1 MQTLGHMTIT
11 HFMGMARRYRAYA
24 VLLTIMGF
32 SAVMHAQT
40 TSGDVTG
47 TILDPM
53 GMAVPNATVVAT
65 NQDTGVKTTVT
76 ASAGGTY
83 DLRNLPIGNYTISAT
98 APSFSTTTVKD
109 VTVILN
115 ATITDNLTLQV
126 GATSTTVEVTGA
138 APPIETTTSQ
148 LQNTFESREILDL
161 PQAAFGGSSLGT
173 SNAGIANLSLLNA
186 GVSTQTGAGYGT
198 GPSVGGQRP
207 TNNSYNVEGIDNND
221 KGVTGPVVFVP
232 VDAIGEF
239 SVLLNN
245 FNPEFGFTT
254 GGVFNTNIKSGSNS
268 LHGSIYEYMQNRNL
282 NAVDQQNARQ
292 GFTSNPRYD
301 NNRLGAN
308 VGGPIKK
315 NKLFYFGDFEYNPIG
330 NAPPPPNVIDAP
342 TAAGYATIAGLP
354 GINKTNLGILQKY
367 LGTASTATGTTPVGT
382 TPGGGVNIPIGPLTI
397 VGPSFSNQYNLATAG
412 DWNISDNDQFRLR
425 YIYNNYSTIDTTA
438 NLPVFWGNEV
448 NHVHLVSLAEFHN
461 FSPTATNELRLS
473 YSRRFNT
480 FGAPPATFA
489 GLDQFPNIVFN
500 DLNVQMGPNPSDPQG
515 YVQNIA
521 QLTDNFTKV
530 LGRHTIKLGY
540 EIHDIVASNTF
551 IQRARGDYEYNYVGT
566 FLYDQSPD
574 IIGERSYGT
583 SGGIPV
589 GFMQNAGYVNDDFRF
604 RPNLTFNLGLRY
616 EYVTT
621 PIASRYQS
629 YNSGANLPGFLT
641 FNAPQSQNKNFAPR
655 VGFAYSPGTS
665 ATTSIR
671 GGFSISYD
679 QFYNNLAI
687 NEKPPYFQ
695 STADAPPAGY
705 YANFLADGGILPNG
719 GIPSGPAVPVP
730 TGVAALRAATGS
742 YTTNQI
748 LPYAENWTLGVQH
761 IFAKDY
767 TFEVRYVG
775 TKGVHLWVQEQ
786 LNRNAVVTSA
796 LNIPTFLSV
805 PSAGTLAGL
814 TTTLGSLK
822 AISDNPYASA
832 GFTSTITSY
841 QPKGNSSYNGLDVQ
855 LTRHYTRNLS
865 MIWAYTWSHAIDD
878 STDTV
883 AASYLTPRRAQ
894 DFNNLSTEKAS
905 SLLDH
910 RQRITLSAVYDAP
923 WFKGGNWFLKNVV
936 GNWNLS
942 TTYTYES
949 PEQATIQSGVD
960 SNLNGDTAGD
970 RTIINPSGS
979 AGVGSGVT
987 GYNAQGQAV
996 ANGSASIVAYVANNP
1011 NARYIQAQVG
1021 AYANGGRN
1029 TFSLAPIDNVDM
1041 SITKRFNI
1049 TERMKLQFTG
1059 QFFNLFNHSQFIPG
1073 FLSDV
1078 SAFSTFS
1085 AGRSYLEPQTPTFG
1099 QFQQFF
1105 PSNSRIIQVA
1115 GKFTF

>member
-1 MQTLGHMTIT
+1 MTNT
-11 HFMGMARRYRAYA
+11 PFTGSFRRYRALA
-24 VLLTIMGF
+24 AFLMVFALVVFNAASLR
-32 SAVMHAQT
+32 AQV
-40 TSGDVTG
+40 TSGDITG

-53 GMAVPNATVVAT
+53 GMGIPSATVTAT
-65 NQDTGVKTTVT
+65 NQDTGVKYNGSVT
-76 ASAGGTY
+76 PEGTY
-83 DLRNLPIGNYTISAT
+83 SVRNLPIGTYTIQANAAAF
-98 APSFSTTTVKD
+98 APGQAKGVE
-109 VTVILN
+109 VILN
-115 ATITDNLTLQV
+115 ATITTNLTLQV
-126 GATSTTVEVTGA
+126 GSQSTTIEVTGA
-138 APPIETTTSQ
+138 PPPIETTTSQ
-148 LQNTFESREILDL
+148 LQNTFETREILDL
-161 PQAAFGGSSLGT
+161 PQAAFGGSSLGA

-207 TNNSYNVEGIDNND
+207 TNNSFNVEGIDNND

-232 VDAIGEF
+232 IDAIGQF
-239 SVLLNN
+239 SILLNN

-254 GGVFNTNIKSGSNS
+254 GGVFNTDIKTGTNA
-268 LHGSIYEYMQNRNL
+268 LHGSVYEYMQNRDL

-292 GFTSNPRYD
+292 GLTSNPRYD
-301 NNRLGAN
+301 NNRLGGT

-315 NKLFYFGDFEYNPIG
+315 NKIFYFADFEYNPIG
-330 NAPPPPNVIDAP
+330 SAPPPPNVIDAP
-342 TAAGYATIAGLP
+342 TAAGYATLAGLP

-367 LGTASTATGTTPVGT
+367 LGTAPTNNGGTTPVGLS
-382 TPGGGVNIPIGPLTI
+382 PGSGVNIPIGALSI
-397 VGPSFSNQYNLATAG
+397 SGPSFSNQYNLATAG
-412 DWNISDNDQFRLR
+412 DWNISDKDQFRLR
-425 YIYNNYSTIDTTA
+425 YIYNKFSSIDTTA
-438 NLPVFWGNEV
+438 NLPVFWGDQV
-448 NHVHLVSLAEFHN
+448 NNVHLLSLAEFHN
-461 FSPTATNELRLS
+461 FSPTATNELRVS

-480 FGAPPATFA
+480 YSTPTATFP
-489 GLDQFPNIVFN
+489 GLDQFPNLVFN
-500 DLNVQMGPNPSDPQG
+500 DLNVQLGADPSDPQG

-530 LGRHTIKLGY
+530 AGRHTIKVGY

-589 GFMQNAGYVNDDFRF
+589 GFLQNAAYVNDDFRF
-604 RPNLTFNLGLRY
+604 KPNLTLNLGLRY

-621 PIASRYQS
+621 PVASRYQAE
-629 YNSGANLPGFLT
+629 NSAASLPGFLT
-641 FNAPQSQNKNFAPR
+641 FAAPQSQTKNFAPR

-695 STADAPPAGY
+695 STSDAPPGAY
-705 YANFLADGGILPNG
+705 YPNFLADGGILPNG
-719 GIPSGPAVPVP
+719 NIPSGPAVPTP
-730 TGVAALRAATGS
+730 TGVAALRAATAS
-742 YTTNQI
+742 YTTNQV

-767 TFEVRYVG
+767 TFEARFVG
-775 TKGVHLWVQEQ
+775 NKGVHLWVQEQ
-786 LNRNAVVTSA
+786 LNRDAIVTPS
-796 LNIPTFLSV
+796 LNIPTYLSL
-805 PSAGTLAGL
+805 PSAATLAGL
-814 TTTLGSLK
+814 KTTLGGLQ
-822 AISDNPYASA
+822 AISNNPYAAA

-841 QPKGNSSYNGLDVQ
+841 QPIGNSTYNALDLQV
-855 LTRHYTRNLS
+855 TRRYTRNLQ
-865 MIWAYTWSHAIDD
+865 MILAYTWSHNIDD

-883 AASYLTPRRAQ
+883 AATYLTPRRAQ
-894 DFNNLSTEKAS
+894 DGNNLTAEKAS

-910 RQRITLSAVYDAP
+910 RQRFSLTEVYDAP
-923 WFKGGNWFLKNVV
+923 WFKSGNWIMRNLV

-942 TTYTYES
+942 ATYTYES
-949 PEQATIQSGVD
+949 PELATIQSGVD

-970 RTIINPSGS
+970 RTVINP
-979 AGVGSGVT
+979 AGAANVGSGVT
-987 GYNAQGQAV
+987 AYNAQGQVV
-996 ANGSASIVAYVANNP
+996 AAGSPNIVAYVATNP
-1011 NARYIQAQVG
+1011 NARYIQAQSG

-1029 TFSLAPIDNVDM
+1029 TFPLAPIDNIDAAL
-1041 SITKRFNI
+1041 TKRFNV
-1049 TERMKLQFTG
+1049 TERMRLQFSG
-1059 QFFNLFNHSQFIPG
+1059 QAYNLLNHSQFIPG

-1078 SAFSTFS
+1078 SSFSTFS
-1085 AGRSYLEPQTPTFG
+1085 AGRSYLEPQTSSFG

-1105 PSNSRIIQVA
+1105 ASNSRILQVSA
-1115 GKFTF
+1115 KFTF